1 MGGFDF
7 SEFSL
12 DFSKTV
18 GVRHYAITRQNQHS
32 SGGDSWAW
40 EVHMSRQGVHIKRTF
55 SDAIYGGELAS
66 LTMAKAYRDA
76 LIRLIPPQ
84 SQRQRSSRLNSRNL
98 SGISGVSR
106 VLNKGRVY
114 WKASLNNAEGQQK
127 SKFLSV
133 KRYGEEKAKE
143 FAIQAREE
151 LLQQHPDYFMTR
163 DALAIEVAQLAFS
176 DYLHPQSMPVI
187 EPLQL
192 LTQDQLQWRLAE
204 LNRWFDALRPLQV
217 HVSLR
222 VHGRFGP
229 RPTLR
234 LHVRDGGLPARMRVA
249 PAHFSR
255 RRVFAD
261 LIHFLW
267 TRAEVFLTE
276 LHGPQCWVEFA
287 ERFHD
292 AFFGLQIDQRLFVRY
307 RYDPPEADSLRQ
319 VPPSLDG

>member
-192 LTQDQLQWRLAE
+192 GTSQNPAAQPMAPQLQ
-204 LNRWFDALRPLQV
+204 
-217 HVSLR
+217 VS
-222 VHGRFGP
+222 
-229 RPTLR
+229 
-234 LHVRDGGLPARMRVA
+234 
-249 PAHFSR
+249 
-255 RRVFAD
+255 
-261 LIHFLW
+261 
-267 TRAEVFLTE
+267 
-276 LHGPQCWVEFA
+276 
-287 ERFHD
+287 
-292 AFFGLQIDQRLFVRY
+292 
-307 RYDPPEADSLRQ
+307 
-319 VPPSLDG
+319 